1 MRLFW
6 KLYIALTGWKTIGR
20 YPSEIKKGVLLIA
33 PHTSNWDLLTA
44 VAFRSK
50 ERIKAKYL
58 GKKEL
63 FRFPF
68 GFIFRWL
75 GGYPVD
81 RGKAGNLVE
90 ATVDIFNSKDQFI
103 IGIAP
108 EGTRKKVKKLKTG
121 FYHIAK
127 KASVPILMVAFDYE
141 KKAVIYAE
149 PLYPTDNQKADFKVI
164 HDFYKDVK
172 GKNPELGLMDIG
184 N

>member
-20 YPSEIKKGVLLIA
+20 YPSEIKKGVLIIA
-33 PHTSNWDLLTA
+33 PHTSGWDFLTA

-50 ERIKAKYL
+50 ERLKAKYL
-58 GKKEL
+58 AKKEL

-68 GFIFRWL
+68 GIVFKWL

-81 RGKAGNLVE
+81 RGKARNLVD
-90 ATVDIFNSKDQFI
+90 ATVNIFNSKDQFI
-103 IGIAP
+103 IGITP
-108 EGTRKKVKKLKTG
+108 EGTRRKVKKLKTG

-127 KASVPILMVAFDYE
+127 KAGVPILMVAFDYE

-149 PLYPTDNQKADFKVI
+149 PLYPTDDQKTDFKVI
-164 HDFYKDVK
+164 YDFYKDVK
-172 GKNPELGLMDIG
+172 GKNPELGLMNIG